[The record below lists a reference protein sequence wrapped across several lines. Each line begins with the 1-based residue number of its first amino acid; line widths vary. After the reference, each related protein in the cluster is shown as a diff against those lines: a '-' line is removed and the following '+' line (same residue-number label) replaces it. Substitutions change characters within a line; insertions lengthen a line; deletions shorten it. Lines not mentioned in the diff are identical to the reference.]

1 VPSRP
6 ADPGV
11 RNGGAADVVTE
22 LRLPARRLR
31 GLHDRLLARYGP
43 QHWWPGD
50 SPFEIMVGAV
60 LTQNTAWTNVERAID
75 NLRRAGALDPARI
88 LELPVERLVELLRPS
103 GYFNIKAG
111 RLRSFCAWYL
121 EAGGRKV
128 LDTRATRELREAL
141 LAVHGIGPETAD
153 DILLY
158 AFERPVFVIDAYTRR
173 LFSRQ
178 GLIAGDEG
186 YEVLRRACERALG
199 ADVALYNEF
208 HALIVAH
215 AKVHCRPRPDCT
227 ACPVRRGC
235 RYPDGA
241 ESG

>member
-1 VPSRP
+1 MPSRP

-11 RNGGAADVVTE
+11 RNGGAAAVVTE

-31 GLHDRLLARYGP
+31 ALHDRLLARYGP

-75 NLRRAGALDPARI
+75 NLRRADALDPARI
-88 LELPVERLVELLRPS
+88 LQLPSERLAELLRPS
-103 GYFNIKAG
+103 GYFNVKAS
-111 RLRSFCAWYL
+111 RLKHFCAWYL
-121 EAGGRKV
+121 EAGGW
-128 LDTRATRELREAL
+128 DALRERETQDLRAAL

-173 LFSRQ
+173 LFARQ

-199 ADVALYNEF
+199 EDVALYNEF

-215 AKVHCRPRPDCT
+215 AKAHCRPRPVCT

-235 RYPDGA
+235 SWPDMGEA
-241 ESG
+241 G